1 MKKRGILIAL
11 AALLV
16 CGGVLAHAVWQGGEQ
31 RVEDAAVPL
40 AAALLPEA
48 DAAEMEPEAAV
59 PPAGVTLVT
68 DSHIPFAFGD
78 GAELPAFKPWREITR
93 AQAAQMLLRLLPEG
107 MPSDAV
113 YADVPA
119 DAWYARA
126 AGTMGSLGVMR
137 PGEAEFLPEE
147 LVTRGEF
154 VRCVASFFPLRR
166 DAELFTDV
174 PADSPDAPYIRSA
187 RAAGWARG
195 KEDGT
200 FCPEENVTRAEA
212 AVLLNRALGRE
223 ADRDYIDAVR
233 PAFYV
238 DVSPSHW
245 FYYDVMEASVAHEH
259 GDDPERWTTHTPRE
273 SVPADGFH
281 LADGWLY
288 CYDSQRGDILR
299 DESRGNFSFDAAGH
313 FTSGSAELDGKL
325 RAIVLAET
333 NGSMTREEM
342 LRALYLYTRDSFTYL
357 RRPAYAFGATDFM
370 QEDALRI
377 LNTGY
382 GNCYCY
388 ASLLWYLT
396 RWIGYDSVIYSG
408 TVGSNRAPH
417 SWVEIAFDGRYYI
430 FDSEL
435 EMAYRRK
442 KRFDI
447 DLYKFYDYNDS
458 WQYRRPAPA
467 V

>member
-16 CGGVLAHAVWQGGEQ
+16 CGGVLAHAVRQGGGQ
-31 RVEDAAVPL
+31 RAEGGAVHL
-40 AAALLPEA
+40 TAALLPEA
-48 DAAEMEPEAAV
+48 EAADLEEAAV
-59 PPAGVTLVT
+59 SPAGVTLVT
-68 DSHIPFAFGD
+68 DSHVPFAYGD
-78 GAELPAFKPWREITR
+78 GAELPAFRPWREITR
-93 AQAAQMLLRLLPEG
+93 AQAAQMLLRLLPEDV
-107 MPSDAV
+107 PSDAA
-113 YADVPA
+113 YTDVPA

-126 AGTMGSLGVMR
+126 AGTMGALGVMR

-154 VRCVASFFPLRR
+154 VRYVASFFPLRQ

-174 PADSPDAPYIRSA
+174 PEDDPDAPYIRSA

-200 FCPEENVTRAEA
+200 FHPEENVTRAEA

-223 ADRDYIDAVR
+223 ADRDYIDTVH

-259 GDDPERWTTHTPRE
+259 GDDPERWTGHTPRE

-281 LADGWLY
+281 LVDGWLY

-299 DESRGNFSFDAAGH
+299 SESRGNFPFDAAGR
-313 FTSGSAELDGKL
+313 FTSGSAELDAKL
-325 RAIVLAET
+325 HAIVVSKT
-333 NGSMTREEM
+333 SSTMSQEEM
-342 LRALYLYTRDSFTYL
+342 LRALYLYPRDSFPSL
-357 RRPAYAFGATDFM
+357 RRPAYAFGAADFM

-447 DLYKFYDYNDS
+447 DLYKFYDYDNR

>member
-1 MKKRGILIAL
+1 MKKRGILVAL
-11 AALLV
+11 AALLL
-16 CGGVLAHAVWQGGEQ
+16 CGGVLAHAVRGEGGQ
-31 RVEDAAVPL
+31 RTADAVPL
-40 AAALLPEA
+40 AATLPAEEQVLPE
-48 DAAEMEPEAAV
+48 EV
-59 PPAGVTLVT
+59 SPAGVALVT
-68 DSHIPFAFGD
+68 EDHIPFAFGD
-78 GAELPAFKPWREITR
+78 GGELPAFKPWREITR
-93 AQAAQMLLRLLPEG
+93 AQAAQMLLRLLPEDV
-107 MPSDAV
+107 PSDAA
-113 YADVPA
+113 YEDVPA

-126 AGTMGSLGVMR
+126 AGTLGALGVMR
-137 PGEAEFLPEE
+137 PGEAEFQPEE
-147 LVTRGEF
+147 PVTRGEF
-154 VRCVASFFPLRR
+154 VRYVASFFPLRE
-166 DAELFTDV
+166 DAELFSDV
-174 PADSPDAPYIRSA
+174 PEDAPDAPYIRSA

-200 FCPEENVTRAEA
+200 FHPEEHVTRAEA

-223 ADRDYIDAVR
+223 ADRDYIDTVH

-245 FYYDVMEASVAHEH
+245 FYYDVLEASVAHDHEVD
-259 GDDPERWTTHTPRE
+259 GGERWTGHTPRE
-273 SVPADGFH
+273 TAPADGFH
-281 LADGWLY
+281 LVDGWLY

-299 DESRGNFSFDAAGH
+299 GESRGNFPFDAAGH
-313 FTSGSAELDGKL
+313 FTSGSAELDAKL
-325 RAIVLAET
+325 HAIVVSRT
-333 NGSMTREEM
+333 NPSMTQEEK

-370 QEDALRI
+370 QKDALNM

-417 SWVEIAFDGRYYI
+417 SWIEIAFDGTNYI

-447 DLYKFYDYNDS
+447 NLYKFYDYDNR

>member
-11 AALLV
+11 AALLI
-16 CGGVLAHAVWQGGEQ
+16 CGGVLAHAVRRGGGQ
-31 RVEDAAVPL
+31 RVEEGAVPL
-40 AAALLPEA
+40 AAEVPLE
-48 DAAEMEPEAAV
+48 EPAEAA
-59 PPAGVTLVT
+59 PPAGVSLVT
-68 DSHIPFAFGD
+68 EEHVPFAFGD
-78 GAELPAFKPWREITR
+78 GAELPAFRPWREITR
-93 AQAAQMLLRLLPEG
+93 AQAAQMLLRLLPEDL
-107 MPSDAV
+107 PADAV
-113 YADVPA
+113 YTDVPA

-126 AGTMGSLGVMR
+126 AGTMGALGVMR
-137 PGEAEFLPEE
+137 SGEAEFLPEE
-147 LVTRGEF
+147 PVTRGEF
-154 VRCVASFFPLRR
+154 VRYVASFFPLRQ
-166 DAELFTDV
+166 DAELFSDV
-174 PADSPDAPYIRSA
+174 PEDSPDAPCIRSA

-200 FCPEENVTRAEA
+200 FHPEEHVTRAEA

-223 ADRDYIDAVR
+223 ADRDYIDTVH

-245 FYYDVMEASVAHEH
+245 FYYDVLEASVAHDCETDGGEH
-259 GDDPERWTTHTPRE
+259 WTGHTPRE
-273 SVPADGFH
+273 TVPADGFH
-281 LADGWLY
+281 LVDGWLY

-299 DESRGNFSFDAAGH
+299 SENRGNFPFDAAGH
-313 FTSGSAELDGKL
+313 FTSGSAELDAKL
-325 RAIVLAET
+325 RAIVVSRT
-333 NGSMTREEM
+333 NPSMTQEEM

-370 QEDALRI
+370 QKDALNM

-417 SWVEIAFDGRYYI
+417 SWIEIVFDGRNYI

-447 DLYKFYDYNDS
+447 NLYKFYDYDNR
-458 WQYRRPAPA
+458 WQYRRPPA
-467 V
+467 AA